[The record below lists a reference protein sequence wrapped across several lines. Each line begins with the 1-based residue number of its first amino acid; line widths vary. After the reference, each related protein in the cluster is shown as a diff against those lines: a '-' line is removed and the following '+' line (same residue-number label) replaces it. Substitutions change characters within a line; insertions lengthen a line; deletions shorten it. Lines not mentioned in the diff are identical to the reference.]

1 MALPGDVLLHPTTG
15 QRLIFRRTAA
25 QTGGRVLEFAV
36 YYRVGES
43 SPPEHRHVD
52 QEHQV
57 EVLEGR
63 LLASL
68 RGRVQ
73 SLGAGDVLLIPAGE
87 PHAVWNA
94 SSGAAHAV
102 WYTFPARDAEVRLE
116 AEWLSDGV
124 RP

>member
-15 QRLIFRRTAA
+15 QRLIFRRTSA

-36 YYRVGES
+36 YYRVDES
-43 SPPEHRHVD
+43 SPPEHSHVD

-57 EVLEGR
+57 EVLEGQ

-68 RGRVQ
+68 SGRVQ
-73 SLGAGDVLLIPAGE
+73 TLSAGDVLLIPAGQ

-94 SSGAAHAV
+94 SRGPAHAV
-102 WYTFPARDAEVRLE
+102 WYTFPAHDA
-116 AEWLSDGV
+116 
-124 RP
+124 